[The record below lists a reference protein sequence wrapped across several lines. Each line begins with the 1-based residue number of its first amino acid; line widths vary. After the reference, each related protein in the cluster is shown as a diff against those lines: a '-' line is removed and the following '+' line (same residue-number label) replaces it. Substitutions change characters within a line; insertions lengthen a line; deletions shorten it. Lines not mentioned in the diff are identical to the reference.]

1 MTIVLGRDLCG
12 DLATA
17 ASREWLVTNGIGG
30 YASGT
35 VAGLLTRRY
44 HGILMAA
51 LNPPLGRTLLV
62 AKLDETAIYD
72 GVEYPLCTN
81 RWADGTVEPHG
92 YRQIEQF
99 ALEGTIPTWRFACAD
114 AIIEKRVWM
123 EQGAN
128 TTYVR
133 YDLARASGPVALT
146 INAFVNARQDHGTT
160 RGNDWSMDVAPDA
173 HGVRI
178 TPYHGATP
186 IVLAARDVPVEPA
199 HAWHLGFHLSAER
212 DRGLDDCD
220 DHLHA
225 ATFRVTLTMGESLT
239 VTASAESQPKRDVRG
254 ALRARRAYERMVQ
267 ECRMTAASRDAEPVP
282 EWIEQLTLAADQF
295 IVRRAG
301 PGDPKGHSVIA
312 GYPWFGDWG
321 RDTMIALPGLTLA
334 TGRPEVARAILTTF
348 ARYVDQGMLPNRF
361 DDTGEGA
368 EYNTV
373 DAALWYIEAIR
384 AYHAATGDEATLGA
398 LFPVVEDL
406 VSWYAKGTRYGI
418 GVDSDDGLL
427 AAGEP
432 GVQLTWM
439 DAKVG
444 DRVITPRMGKP
455 VEINALW
462 YNALRAV
469 AAFARRL
476 RRDPRTYDQMAER
489 IRVGFARFWNADASC
504 CYDVLDGP
512 DGHDAS
518 VRPNQIL
525 AVSLPESPLTAD
537 QQRAV
542 VEVCAR
548 KLLTSHGLRSL
559 APDDARYIGR
569 YHGDVTARDAAYHQG
584 TVWGWLVGPFALA
597 HLRVYRDPAAA
608 RCFLDP
614 MARHLAAAGLGSLS
628 EIFDGDPPFEPRGC
642 IAQAWTVA
650 EVLRAWT
657 EINRFRH
664 AGQRRA
670 TGAPAARRR

>member
-1 MTIVLGRDLCG
+1 
-12 DLATA
+12 
-17 ASREWLVTNGIGG
+17 
-30 YASGT
+30 
-35 VAGLLTRRY
+35 
-44 HGILMAA
+44 MAA
-51 LNPPLGRTLLV
+51 LAPPLGRTLLV
-62 AKLDETAIYD
+62 AKVDETAICD

-81 RWADGTVEPHG
+81 QWADGTIAPHG

-99 ALEGTIPTWRFACAD
+99 ALDGTIPTWRFACAD

-133 YDLARASGPVALT
+133 YDLARASGPVVLT
-146 INAFVNARQDHGTT
+146 IKAFVNARQDHETT
-160 RGNDWSMDVAPDA
+160 RGSDWSMDVAPDG

-178 TPYHGATP
+178 TPFHGATP
-186 IVLAARDVPVEPA
+186 IVLAARGVPAEPA
-199 HAWHLGFHLSAER
+199 HAWHIGFHLSEER

-225 ATFRVTLTMGESLT
+225 ATFRVTLTEGESIT
-239 VTASAESQPKRDVRG
+239 VTASAEIRPKGDVLG
-254 ALRARRAYERMVQ
+254 AFTARQAYDRMVQ
-267 ECRMTAASRDAEPVP
+267 DCRRTAISHGAEPVP
-282 EWIEQLTLAADQF
+282 GWIEQLTHAADQF
-295 IVRRAG
+295 IVRCAAR
-301 PGDPKGHSVIA
+301 GDPDGHSVIA
-312 GYPWFGDWG
+312 GYHWFGDWG

-334 TGRPEVARAILTTF
+334 TGRPEVARMILKTF
-348 ARYVDQGMLPNRF
+348 ARHVDQGMLPNRF
-361 DDTGEGA
+361 DDTGGAA

-373 DAALWYIEAIR
+373 DAALWYIEAVR
-384 AYHAATGDEATLGA
+384 AYHAATSDDTALAA
-398 LFPVVEDL
+398 LFPVVEDI
-406 VSWYAKGTRYGI
+406 VSWYARGTRYGI

-432 GVQLTWM
+432 GVQVTWM

-444 DRVITPRMGKP
+444 DRVITPRMGKA

-462 YNALRAV
+462 YNGLRAV

-476 RRDPRTYDQMAER
+476 WRDPRTYDQMAER
-489 IRVGFARFWNADASC
+489 VRVGFARFWNADASC

-525 AVSLPESPLTAD
+525 AVSLPESPMTAD

-542 VEVCAR
+542 VETCAR

-569 YHGDVTARDAAYHQG
+569 YQGDVNARDAAYHQG

-597 HLRVYRDPAAA
+597 HLRVYRDPDAA
-608 RCFLDP
+608 RGFLEP

-657 EINRFRH
+657 EISGFRRD
-664 AGQRRA
+664 GQRRA
-670 TGAPAARRR
+670 TVARAPRRR